1 MVLTRTETGDDP
13 FLDPRDAGEVA
24 ADEVMRTFMLDAAPP
39 AAVYRQDGSGYALV
53 VPSRLGVRLLTV
65 PAANEADFM
74 FHGNAGVGGERLA
87 DFVAAAVTESA
98 ADHVRLPLLSEPQAA
113 WLRHR
118 LAARLPNWIWG
129 ASLATVAPLAAGT
142 MRQTD
147 RLRRAMAR
155 AERDGLVFD
164 CTRSIDR
171 QEVEAAHVK
180 RWGPG
185 NRGKSFFLLLEA
197 LLSAGCAELITARN
211 RGGAL
216 VAAQLD
222 IVGTFTRHYY
232 YSVSDTDRVKG
243 CGTSVLGASWTRF
256 AVDGRQT
263 VYSFGRGSERYK
275 YQYANSHRALFE
287 LRGFFAPT

>member
-1 MVLTRTETGDDP
+1 M
-13 FLDPRDAGEVA
+13 
-24 ADEVMRTFMLDAAPP
+24 
-39 AAVYRQDGSGYALV
+39 
-53 VPSRLGVRLLTV
+53 
-65 PAANEADFM
+65 
-74 FHGNAGVGGERLA
+74 H
-87 DFVAAAVTESA
+87 
-98 ADHVRLPLLSEPQAA
+98 
-113 WLRHR
+113 
-118 LAARLPNWIWG
+118 
-129 ASLATVAPLAAGT
+129 
-142 MRQTD
+142 QTD

-171 QEVEAAHVK
+171 QEVEAVHVK

-211 RGGAL
+211 RDGAL
-216 VAAQLD
+216 VATQLD

-275 YQYANSHRALFE
+275 YQYANGHQALFE